1 MIVNIT
7 DGLALKK
14 WILKT
19 TIICLTFSLKSLVS
33 KNDRPVRIFDIFSGN
48 IWSLHFLLSFVCLV
62 SSGRTSSNDSKYFT
76 DLTTERIVSLLHLN
90 GHKLFIRTPNYCEPL
105 SGDSVPVQEFPD
117 LIVHKKYEVFDRP
130 EFYLTSYPAAESDVM
145 FLRVF
150 VENNSQ
156 LDVPPYFVKFDMRQF
171 ESLKGSDVVRT
182 VVDSLGVA
190 VLSSEFKIDGKEVD
204 AHGNAVEILK
214 AWRMQ
219 KGVLT
224 VELDAKAVAMMK
236 KRSYILEEIIMTE
249 ESYIKDLNTINTFWR
264 PEIEAFGIMSEG
276 DLHVLFKDIPAIL
289 TCHRAFLDELKK
301 AGSRYASQVAAIFV
315 QYSQGFRVSQL
326 YIGNYANLTGIVR
339 SYNEKPKFATKLQKL
354 TKRHDDK
361 DLLSYMITPV
371 QRLPRYCLFLRDLL
385 KVTPVSHPDFEYLQ
399 EAFHELEKVTRDID
413 VSSAIGKKAA
423 RLMDIQKCIRNNFLI
438 VKQHRELIVRKP
450 VRIGTLIHKHGHAYL
465 FNDLIVFTK
474 SGDHCETVIF
484 DSEIRCFPFRN
495 QFPAVNSM
503 TVDSTGK
510 SYLRKQGTIEF
521 CVHFK
526 TCEGMREFV
535 AEVEKLQQ
543 VMELKQ
549 GWSYPMCWKA
559 VSFVSPHKGFNRPK
573 CLFYDDK
580 IYVLCTKGSCSQLWR
595 FVVQTGERA
604 KENCRLSDV
613 QTPCIV
619 GHGRSIFFFSGN
631 KLFRYDP
638 ISSKLDN
645 WVLSD
650 ITPCRGQTAS
660 VYHGQLCIF
669 GGKDAEHQYSN
680 KLYLVDLT
688 ALTVQTIEPKGE
700 IPPPRWHHEAVIH
713 HGHLYICGGKG
724 SDGLLGDLY
733 RFHFEHNQWSRIDIP
748 NIIPRKHHKCC
759 IMGKYLVII
768 GGSSNTTQVV
778 HMRTMEASNCVDY
791 GNCPPVFKYGDISPT
806 KHRQI
811 LVISEQNVYSL
822 VPPAVVA
829 SEARSTS
836 RCNVGDVSDA
846 PYTRKHESRTKVR
859 FQKGEQDALPTRT
872 GRLERSSSSGRLS
885 PGTMNGQPLEL
896 CESPERAA
904 PAPDW
909 SGSSSTELMLD
920 LSPRESLEQ
929 DETINQ
935 PEIPEEEPEEPP
947 APEPE
952 EAPVPE
958 PEEAPV
964 PEPEELPVPEQEEP
978 PAPQP
983 EEPKQEEE
991 PEKKSTLSTPAK
1003 IAIAT
1008 VAVAAIAGLGVFIFG
1023 RVRRR

>member
-1 MIVNIT
+1 MDV
-7 DGLALKK
+7 
-14 WILKT
+14 
-19 TIICLTFSLKSLVS
+19 
-33 KNDRPVRIFDIFSGN
+33 
-48 IWSLHFLLSFVCLV
+48 WSLHFILSFVCLV
-62 SSGRTSSNDSKYFT
+62 SSGRTSCHDSKYFR
-76 DLTTERIVSLLHLN
+76 DLTPERILSLLYLN

-105 SGDSVPVQEFPD
+105 SGDSVPLEDFPG
-117 LIVHKKYEVFDRP
+117 LVVHEKYGMFDRP
-130 EFYLTSYPAAESDVM
+130 EFYLTSYPAEESDVL

-156 LDVPPYFVKFDMRQF
+156 LDVPPYFVKFDMRKF
-171 ESLKGSDVVRT
+171 EALKGSDVVRT
-182 VVDSLGVA
+182 VVDSLGLA
-190 VLSSEFKIDGKEVD
+190 VLSSDFKIDGKEVD
-204 AHGNAVEILK
+204 ADGNAVEILK
-214 AWRMQ
+214 AWRSQ
-219 KGVLT
+219 KGVLN
-224 VELDAKAVAMMK
+224 VELEPKAVAMMK

-301 AGSRYASQVAAIFV
+301 AGSRYASEVSAIFIE
-315 QYSQGFRVSQL
+315 YSQGFRVSQL
-326 YIGNYANLTGIVR
+326 YIGNYATLTGIVR
-339 SYNEKPKFATKLQKL
+339 SYSEKPKFLTKLQKL
-354 TKRHDDK
+354 TKRHDGK

-385 KVTPVSHPDFEYLQ
+385 KVTPVSHPDLEHLQ
-399 EAFHELEKVTRDID
+399 EAFHELEKVTKDID

-438 VKQHRELIVRKP
+438 VKQHREMIIRKP

-465 FNDLIVFTK
+465 FNDLIIFTK
-474 SGDHCETVIF
+474 SSDHCENVIF
-484 DSEIRCFPFRN
+484 DSEIQCFPFRN
-495 QFPAVNSM
+495 QFPTVNSM
-503 TVDSTGK
+503 TLDSTGK

-526 TCEGMREFV
+526 TCEEMQEFV

-559 VSFVSPHKGFNRPK
+559 VSFASPHKGFCRPK

-580 IYVLCTKGSCSQLWR
+580 IYVLCTKGNCSQLWR
-595 FVVQTGERA
+595 FVVQTGERE

-631 KLFRYDP
+631 RLFRYDP

-650 ITPCRGQTAS
+650 ITSCRGQTAT
-660 VYHGQLCIF
+660 VYDGQLCVF

-680 KLYLVDLT
+680 NLYLVDLT
-688 ALTVQTIEPKGE
+688 TLTVTAIEPKGDV
-700 IPPPRWHHEAVIH
+700 PAPRWHHAAVIH

-724 SDGLLGDLY
+724 ADGLLGDLY
-733 RFHFEHNQWSRIDIP
+733 RFDFEDQEWKRIDLSS
-748 NIIPRKHHKCC
+748 IIPRKHHKCC

-768 GGSSNTTQVV
+768 GGSVNTTQVV
-778 HMRTMEASNCVDY
+778 HMRTLETNNCADY
-791 GNCPPVFKYGDISPT
+791 GNCPPLFKYGDVFPT

-811 LVISEQNVYSL
+811 LCVSEQNIYSL

-829 SEARSTS
+829 SVARSTS
-836 RCNVGDVSDA
+836 RSNVGDVSDT
-846 PYTRKHESRTKVR
+846 PYRRKRKRSKKVT
-859 FQKGEQDALPTRT
+859 FVPENQDSLPKRT
-872 GRLERSSSSGRLS
+872 GRMKRSSSSGRFS
-885 PGTMNGQPLEL
+885 PGTRTGEPLEL
-896 CESPERAA
+896 CESPETTA
-904 PAPDW
+904 PVPDW
-909 SGSSSTELMLD
+909 SGSSSTELMVD
-920 LSPRESLEQ
+920 LSPRASLDQ
-929 DETINQ
+929 DDSTNQ
-935 PEIPEEEPEEPP
+935 PETPEEEVVE
-947 APEPE
+947 
-952 EAPVPE
+952 V
-958 PEEAPV
+958 
-964 PEPEELPVPEQEEP
+964 EEP

-983 EEPKQEEE
+983 EEPPAPQPEEPPEEPKQEV
-991 PEKKSTLSTPAK
+991 PEKKSALSTPAK

-1008 VAVAAIAGLGVFIFG
+1008 VAIAAVTGLGVFIFR